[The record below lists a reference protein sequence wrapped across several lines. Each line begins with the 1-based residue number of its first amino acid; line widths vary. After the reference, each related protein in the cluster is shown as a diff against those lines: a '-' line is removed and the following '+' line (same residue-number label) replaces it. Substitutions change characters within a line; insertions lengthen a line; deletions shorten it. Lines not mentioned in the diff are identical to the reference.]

1 MPEAAGRD
9 IGMRCWVCQYSKRL
23 GHRYAALALSVS
35 EGLDPARYEMLVCW
49 CLRKWGLAPS
59 TMCWICLC
67 LRRPGLAQVGGT
79 GSVGLSEEMGPGT
92 RYEPPGLSEEEAAR
106 PGAGMRRWVYRRRR
120 PGLAQV
126 RGAPGLSV
134 SEETGPAMVRSPV
147 GSCGSDRSHA

>member
-1 MPEAAGRD
+1 M
-9 IGMRCWVCQYSKRL
+9 
-23 GHRYAALALSVS
+23 
-35 EGLDPARYEMLVCW
+35 
-49 CLRKWGLAPS
+49 
-59 TMCWICLC
+59 
-67 LRRPGLAQVGGT
+67 
-79 GSVGLSEEMGPGT
+79 GLSEEMGPGT

-106 PGAGMRRWVYRRRR
+106 PGAGMRRRVYRRRR